1 MTYSTSLIAETNNIA
16 KQLYSKKI
24 NLKSFMSDGDKC
36 CAEKYSRKGILG
48 RLFAILNRVSRE
60 GLVRR

>member
-1 MTYSTSLIAETNNIA
+1 
-16 KQLYSKKI
+16 
-24 NLKSFMSDGDKC
+24 MSDGDKC

>member
-1 MTYSTSLIAETNNIA
+1 
-16 KQLYSKKI
+16 
-24 NLKSFMSDGDKC
+24 MSDGDKC
-36 CAEKYSRKGILG
+36 CAEKYSRKGISG